1 METREKII
9 EVAREAFDTLEAY
22 ADTLF
27 SDLDLDI
34 QTLRDFS
41 SKKVQALLV
50 LLKRPEVR

>member
-1 METREKII
+1 METREKIL